1 MNCPCMAY
9 QVVSLRVLCPDCEYP
24 MGEFLPETQQRSR
37 SLQKLSLQ
45 MLLLQPTPY
54 EEKLGNEVTTVA
66 FEVF

>member
-1 MNCPCMAY
+1 
-9 QVVSLRVLCPDCEYP
+9 